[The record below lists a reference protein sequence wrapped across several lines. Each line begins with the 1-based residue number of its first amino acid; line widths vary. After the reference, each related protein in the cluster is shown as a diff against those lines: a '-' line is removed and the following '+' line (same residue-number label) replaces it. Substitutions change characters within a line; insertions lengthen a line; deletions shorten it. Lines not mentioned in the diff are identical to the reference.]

1 MPHLRW
7 AAALFFGCAAAPSAR
22 PPIDESAMREAIESS
37 QAREEPYASSA
48 SYAHYLR
55 ARIAH
60 LSGEHRRALDEL
72 RLALATDP
80 GNPFLV
86 TSLAEEYARLSELDR
101 AERESDRLSLAVGRL
116 ARSAGKAAPGSAGA
130 GSAGFGKPPVPVD

>member
-1 MPHLRW
+1 
-7 AAALFFGCAAAPSAR
+7 
-22 PPIDESAMREAIESS
+22 MREAIESS
-37 QAREEPYASSA
+37 QAPEEPHASAA

-55 ARIAH
+55 ARTAH

-80 GNPFLV
+80 GNPLLV

-101 AERESDRLSLAVGRL
+101 AERELMVLLEHHPNYQPAQL
-116 ARSAGKAAPGSAGA
+116 MMGKVEYEAHKPAMAASH
-130 GSAGFGKPPVPVD
+130 